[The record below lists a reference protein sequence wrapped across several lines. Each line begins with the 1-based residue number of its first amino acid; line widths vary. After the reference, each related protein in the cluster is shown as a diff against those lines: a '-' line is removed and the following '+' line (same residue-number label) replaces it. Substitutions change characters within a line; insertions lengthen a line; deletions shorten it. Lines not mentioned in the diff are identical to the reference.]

1 MKREHKKHTYKRA
14 DRATVEKMEKLN
26 NEMRE
31 DCMGF
36 IFPRLH
42 EGVTRDD
49 ENIRFAQKIFRNL
62 LKQSAVVK
70 G

>member
-14 DRATVEKMEKLN
+14 DRATVEKMENLN

-42 EGVTRDD
+42 AGVTRDD